1 VLKVASV
8 DNKLRAPH
16 GTTQLRAGYT
26 DLSAGASVE
35 IGQRCALQGDW
46 FIEPQLQLSYLH
58 IFTGDYTAAPLT
70 PGAPLRIGAQD
81 LDALQ
86 IRLGNRFGKTIRL
99 AHGGVLQ
106 PYARLG
112 GAVLN
117 SNGGEIRNRDRDQ
130 RLRPNIDGARAEA
143 AAGVVWQLAAS
154 HQLHFDYEAS
164 YAENYTKPWGL
175 TAGYRWQF

>member
-1 VLKVASV
+1 M
-8 DNKLRAPH
+8 
-16 GTTQLRAGYT
+16 
-26 DLSAGASVE
+26 
-35 IGQRCALQGDW
+35 
-46 FIEPQLQLSYLH
+46 
-58 IFTGDYTAAPLT
+58 
-70 PGAPLRIGAQD
+70 
-81 LDALQ
+81 DALQ

-99 AHGGVLQ
+99 ANGGVLQ

-112 GAVLN
+112 GAALT
-117 SNGGEIRNRDRDQ
+117 SNGGAIRNGYQ
-130 RLRPNIDGARAEA
+130 RLRPTIDGARVEA